1 MSGVNEWLIS
11 LSEYIG
17 GMSDELDNA
26 MAENAKL
33 RELVRDMWP
42 HVRHRA
48 SMCASCELPC
58 DASDECLLYEPMRRS
73 MRELGVEVD
82 E

>member
-17 GMSDELDNA
+17 GISDELDNA
-26 MAENAKL
+26 NAENVKL
-33 RELVRDMWP
+33 RELCADMK
-42 HVRHRA
+42 
-48 SMCASCELPC
+48 
-58 DASDECLLYEPMRRS
+58 ECLEHSKPFCKKCKFQELGCQWFNFDDR